1 MQSGRT
7 GRALQNRKKQTHSAY
22 QTVLDLLAYTA
33 GGALYAA
40 AVRVFLAPNDI
51 LLGGFTGISTVL
63 HHLFGTPIGTVVFLL
78 NVPLLLVAYRKFG
91 AAFLL
96 RTGLATLLSSAFM
109 DLFALFLPAYTGDR
123 LLGALF
129 GGILGGA
136 GLGLVFLRG
145 ATTGGADILS
155 KLLRLKFPQMSMG
168 RLILLLDLA
177 VVLLSF
183 AVYRSFEAV
192 LYSLVAIYVSSQ
204 AVDLTQ
210 TGLSHDKLLFIV
222 TGRGETA
229 VREIVETLDR
239 GVSVLDVRGGYTG
252 EKRQMLLCAVRAG
265 DAARL
270 AKAVRAVDD
279 SAFIVISDIT
289 DVLGE
294 GFKSRTAV

>member
-1 MQSGRT
+1 M
-7 GRALQNRKKQTHSAY
+7 
-22 QTVLDLLAYTA
+22 DLLAYAA

-78 NVPLLLVAYRKFG
+78 NVPLLVLAYRKFG
-91 AAFLL
+91 AVFLL

-109 DLFALFLPAYTGDR
+109 DLFALFLPVYTGDR

-183 AVYRSFEAV
+183 TVYRSFEAV
-192 LYSLVAIYVSSQ
+192 LYSLVAIYVSAQ
-204 AVDLTQ
+204 AVDLAQ

-222 TGRGETA
+222 TEKGETA

-252 EKRQMLLCAVRAG
+252 EKRQMLFCAVRAS

-270 AKAVRAVDD
+270 AKAVRALDD
-279 SAFIVISDIT
+279 SAFIVISDIS

>member
-1 MQSGRT
+1 MQD
-7 GRALQNRKKQTHSAY
+7 RKKQTHNAH
-22 QTVLDLLAYTA
+22 QTVLDLLAYAA

-78 NVPLLLVAYRKFG
+78 NVPLLVLAYRKFG
-91 AAFLL
+91 AVFLL

-109 DLFALFLPAYTGDR
+109 DLFALFLPVYTGDR

-192 LYSLVAIYVSSQ
+192 LYSLVAIYVSAQ
-204 AVDLTQ
+204 AVDLAQ

-222 TGRGETA
+222 TEKGETA

-252 EKRQMLLCAVRAG
+252 EKRQMLFCAVRAS

-270 AKAVRAVDD
+270 AKAVRALDD
-279 SAFIVISDIT
+279 SAFIVISEIS

>member
-7 GRALQNRKKQTHSAY
+7 GRALQNRKKQTHNAY

-155 KLLRLKFPQMSMG
+155 KLLRLTFPQMSMG

>member
-1 MQSGRT
+1 MQD
-7 GRALQNRKKQTHSAY
+7 RKKQTHSAQ
-22 QTVLDLLAYTA
+22 QTVLDLLAYAA

-78 NVPLLLVAYRKFG
+78 NIPLLVLAYRKFG

-109 DLFALFLPAYTGDR
+109 DLFALFLPVYTGDR

-192 LYSLVAIYVSSQ
+192 LYSLVAIYVSAQ
-204 AVDLTQ
+204 AVDLAQ

-222 TGRGETA
+222 TEKGETA

-252 EKRQMLLCAVRAG
+252 EKRQMLFCAVRAS

-270 AKAVRAVDD
+270 AKAVRALDD
-279 SAFIVISDIT
+279 SAFIVISDIS

>member
-1 MQSGRT
+1 MQD
-7 GRALQNRKKQTHSAY
+7 RKKQTHNAH
-22 QTVLDLLAYTA
+22 QTVLDLLAYAA

-63 HHLFGTPIGTVVFLL
+63 HHLLGTPIGTVVFLL
-78 NVPLLLVAYRKFG
+78 NIPLLVLAYRKFG

-109 DLFALFLPAYTGDR
+109 DLFALFLPVYTGDR

-183 AVYRSFEAV
+183 TVYRSFEAV
-192 LYSLVAIYVSSQ
+192 LYSLVAIYVSAQ
-204 AVDLTQ
+204 AVDLAQ

-222 TGRGETA
+222 TEKGETA

-252 EKRQMLLCAVRAG
+252 EKRQMLFCAVRAS

-270 AKAVRAVDD
+270 AKAVRALDD
-279 SAFIVISDIT
+279 SAFIVISDIS

>member
-1 MQSGRT
+1 M
-7 GRALQNRKKQTHSAY
+7 
-22 QTVLDLLAYTA
+22 DLLAYAA

-78 NVPLLLVAYRKFG
+78 NVPLLVLAYRKFG

-109 DLFALFLPAYTGDR
+109 DLFALFLPVYTGDR

-192 LYSLVAIYVSSQ
+192 LYSLVAIYVSAQ
-204 AVDLTQ
+204 AVDLAQ

-222 TGRGETA
+222 TEKGETA

-252 EKRQMLLCAVRAG
+252 EKRQMLFCAVRAS

-270 AKAVRAVDD
+270 AKAVRALDD
-279 SAFIVISDIT
+279 SAFIVISEIS

>member
-1 MQSGRT
+1 M
-7 GRALQNRKKQTHSAY
+7 
-22 QTVLDLLAYTA
+22 DLLAYAA

-78 NVPLLLVAYRKFG
+78 NIPLLVLAYRKFG
-91 AAFLL
+91 AVFLL

-109 DLFALFLPAYTGDR
+109 DLFALFLPVYTGDR

-192 LYSLVAIYVSSQ
+192 LYSLVAIYVSAQ
-204 AVDLTQ
+204 AVDLAQ

-222 TGRGETA
+222 TEKGETA

-252 EKRQMLLCAVRAG
+252 EKRQMLFCAVRAS

-270 AKAVRAVDD
+270 AKAVRALDD
-279 SAFIVISDIT
+279 SAFIVISDIS

>member
-1 MQSGRT
+1 M
-7 GRALQNRKKQTHSAY
+7 
-22 QTVLDLLAYTA
+22 DLLAYAA

-78 NVPLLLVAYRKFG
+78 NVPLLVLAYRKFG
-91 AAFLL
+91 AVFLL

-109 DLFALFLPAYTGDR
+109 DLFALFLPVYTGDR

-192 LYSLVAIYVSSQ
+192 LYSLVAIYVSAQ
-204 AVDLTQ
+204 AVDLAQ

-222 TGRGETA
+222 TEKGETA

-252 EKRQMLLCAVRAG
+252 EKRQMLFCAVRAS

-270 AKAVRAVDD
+270 AKAVRALDD
-279 SAFIVISDIT
+279 SAFIVISDIS